1 MTNTTCL
8 NMAKEYKQ
16 LKAELADMTA
26 RCNEMRQEIM
36 TYMTRAG
43 KSRVSSDEITVVMT
57 HRTRSQLDSKALRAD
72 HPDIVRKYEYDT
84 EYDEL
89 KIL

>member
-1 MTNTTCL
+1 MTDTACL
-8 NMAKEYKQ
+8 KMAMAYKC
-16 LKAELADMTA
+16 LKAELSDMTA
-26 RCNEMRQEIM
+26 RCNEMRQEII

-43 KSRVSSDEITVVMT
+43 KERVSSDELTVVLT
-57 HRTRSQLDSKALRAD
+57 HRSRSSLDTKALRANY
-72 HPDIVRKYEYDT
+72 PEIVRRYEYET

>member
-1 MTNTTCL
+1 MTNIDCL
-8 NMAKEYKQ
+8 NMAKEYKR

-26 RCNEMRQEIM
+26 RCNEKRQEIM
-36 TYMTRAG
+36 AYMTRAG
-43 KSRVSSDEITVVMT
+43 KDRISSDEITVVMA

-72 HPDIVRKYEYDT
+72 HPDIVRNYEYET

>member
-8 NMAKEYKQ
+8 NMAKEYKC

-26 RCNEMRQEIM
+26 RCNEMRQEII

-43 KSRVSSDEITVVMT
+43 KERVSSDELTVVLA
-57 HRTRSQLDSKALRAD
+57 HRSRSSIDTKALRKD
-72 HPDIVRKYEYDT
+72 HPDIVLNYEYET